1 MTVNGKPSTLRKGV
15 RLAVVLLVLAGLLVG
30 FRLWRTSLEN
40 APVDAS
46 YRDFLEYVTAQSPAA
61 RLYLGRYYQRY
72 ARDTVAARH
81 FYQVCSSVTHLADRD
96 GVDLRGSAWHTMTD
110 ACRRPMTDDD
120 IHILP

>member
-1 MTVNGKPSTLRKGV
+1 MTANGKPSILRKGV

-30 FRLWRTSLEN
+30 FRLWKTSLEN

-46 YRDFLEYVTAQSPAA
+46 YRDFLEYVAAQSPAA

-110 ACRRPMTDDD
+110 ACRRPMTEDD

>member
-1 MTVNGKPSTLRKGV
+1 MTANGKPSTLRKGV
-15 RLAVVLLVLAGLLVG
+15 RLAVVLLVLAGLLAG
-30 FRLWRTSLEN
+30 FRVWKTSLEN

-46 YRDFLEYVTAQSPAA
+46 YRDFLEFVTAQSPAA